1 MKPMIPQHFH
11 RPMSHVFTALI
22 ALVMTASMVA
32 AHAEDAAA
40 AEGPE
45 QLVLRVSNDVLNAI
59 KADKQ
64 IQSCDS
70 ARLQKLV
77 DDKVLPNVDFE
88 KMTRLAV
95 GRGWR
100 QATPEQQQTLLREFR
115 VLLVRTYAGA
125 VSQVRDHKV
134 QLRPMRA
141 QPTDTDVVV
150 RTNVVGGQGDPIQPD
165 DRVEKTAAGWK
176 IYDVNVVG
184 VWLIENY
191 KATFAQTINAGG
203 VDGLIKF
210 ITERNR
216 AGDAKKS

>member
-1 MKPMIPQHFH
+1 
-11 RPMSHVFTALI
+11 MSHVFTALI

-32 AHAEDAAA
+32 AHAEDAVAA
-40 AEGPE
+40 DGPD
-45 QLVLRVSNDVLNAI
+45 QLVLRVSNDVLDAI

-64 IQSCDS
+64 IQSGDS

-115 VLLVRTYAGA
+115 VLLIRTYSGA

-134 QLRPMRA
+134 QLRPLRA
-141 QPTDTDVVV
+141 QPADTDVVV
-150 RTNVVGGQGDPIQPD
+150 RTNVVGGQGDPIQLD
-165 DRVEKTAAGWK
+165 YRVEKTAAGWK